1 MPGRNQKLKSRLLN
15 LFIAFLLIVSPA
27 LSRRAEGASGALRS
41 LNPEEKQHLY
51 EIRHERWEANS
62 REILRRIASF
72 HGETGIMVKDL
83 LTGWSFLHNDEALY
97 PAASLIK
104 IPIMVACFK
113 AAEEGRLDLQEKYVL
128 KRQDRVGGSGLL
140 RRMRNGSVFTYEQL
154 IDYMVTYSDNI
165 ATNVIIN
172 RLGFDYIRYV
182 FRELGLRDTVLN
194 RLMMD
199 FRAREEGLEN
209 YTSAREMA
217 ELLEK
222 IYLGRCVNP
231 KVSEKCLEI
240 LKKQQINDRLPR
252 YLPRE
257 VEVAHKTGLEREVCH
272 DAGIVF
278 TPNGDYII
286 VVLVRTWS
294 GPLTTKNFI
303 ARLSSYFYRICG
315 T

>member
-1 MPGRNQKLKSRLLN
+1 MLKSRLLN
-15 LFIAFLLIVSPA
+15 LFIAFILMVSPA
-27 LSRRAEGASGALRS
+27 LSPRAEGASGALKS
-41 LNPEEKQHLY
+41 LNPEEKQYLY

-72 HGETGIMVKDL
+72 HGEAGIMVKDL
-83 LTGWSFLHNDEALY
+83 LTGWSFLHNDEALF

-140 RRMRNGSVFTYEQL
+140 RQMRNGRIFTYEEL
-154 IDYMVTYSDNI
+154 IDFMVTHSDNI
-165 ATNVIIN
+165 ATNVIIK
-172 RLGFDYIRYV
+172 RLGMDYIRNV
-182 FRELGLRDTVLN
+182 FNELGLKDTVLN

-199 FRAREEGLEN
+199 FRARDEGMEN
-209 YTSAREMA
+209 YTSAREMG

-222 IYLGRCVNP
+222 IYLGRCINT
-231 KVSEKCLEI
+231 KVSERCLEI
-240 LKKQQINDRLPR
+240 LKRQRINDRLPR
-252 YLPRE
+252 YLPKE

-294 GPLTTKNFI
+294 GLRTTKNFI
-303 ARLSSYFYRICG
+303 ARLSSYFYQILG